1 MKLSK
6 LLIIAIGA
14 LFFSACT
21 TEEDDSLTRH
31 ELAFQVSM
39 GYQETRAIPDNSW
52 SEDDYIFVK
61 VGEDVKQYKVT
72 FDDDGSPK
80 AVGIDVSNT
89 FYWEDFEGTSI
100 TVTAWSFG
108 KKVVNSLNGPITIEG
123 DQSKEENYY
132 NNDFLYAPST
142 TIRKTATPELTFYHQ
157 MARVNIN
164 IKCDEGATISKV
176 EIGTLEMASPC
187 IFEATFT
194 EPTASADEDS
204 DPNHGYFEMIED
216 EEGDGD
222 DEEERVPVIPYQV
235 STVGGYDDSYS
246 AILIPFPYESFGI
259 CITLEDGSQYS
270 YIGGIYE
277 YDVEGPYPFD
287 PGTVNTFN
295 ITIKNKV
302 LTVDGFVNEMGDPID
317 PVSVNDWRIHQ

>member
-1 MKLSK
+1 MKLNK
-6 LLIIAIGA
+6 LLIIAIAA
-14 LFFSACT
+14 LFFTACT
-21 TEEDDSLTRH
+21 TEEDDSFTRH
-31 ELAFQVSM
+31 ELVFQVSM
-39 GYQETRAIPDNSW
+39 GNQETRATTDGEW
-52 SEDDYIFVK
+52 AEGDFIFVK
-61 VGEDVKQYKVT
+61 VGEEVKQYKIISEN
-72 FDDDGSPK
+72 GIPN
-80 AVGIDVSNT
+80 AVGIDADNT
-89 FYWEDFEGTSI
+89 FFWEDLGGSSV

-142 TIRKTATPELTFYHQ
+142 TISKAAIPQLTFYHQ

-187 IFEATFT
+187 IFKATFT

-302 LTVDGFVNEMGDPID
+302 LTVDGFVNEMGAPID

>member
-89 FYWEDFEGTSI
+89 FYWEDFGGSSI
-100 TVTAWSFG
+100 TVTAWSFA
-108 KKVVNSLNGPITIEG
+108 KKVINSLDGTITVEL
-123 DQSKEENYY
+123 DQSEEQDFY
-132 NNDFLYAPST
+132 NSDFLYAPST

-164 IKCDEGATISKV
+164 IKCDEEAEISSV
-176 EIGTLEMASPC
+176 ELGDRNNQIL
-187 IFEATFT
+187 IYHQATFT
-194 EPTASADEDS
+194 EPFVEEDDEDA
-204 DPNHGYFEMIED
+204 DPNHGYFDVDYDYATTIT
-216 EEGDGD
+216 
-222 DEEERVPVIPYQV
+222 PCKV
-235 STVGGYDDSYS
+235 STVTGYDASYS
-246 AILIPFPYESFGI
+246 AILIPSPIESFAI
-259 CITLEDGSQYS
+259 TITLSDRSNYS
-270 YIGGIYE
+270 YIGGIYD
-277 YDVEGPYPFD
+277 YNPEGPYPFD
-287 PGTVNTFN
+287 PGTLNTFN
-295 ITIKNKV
+295 ITIRNKE
-302 LTVDGFVNEMGDPID
+302 LTVDGFVNEMGEPID

>member
-72 FDDDGSPK
+72 FDGDGSPK
-80 AVGIDVSNT
+80 AVGIDVNNT
-89 FYWEDFEGTSI
+89 FYWEDFGGSSI
-100 TVTAWSFG
+100 TVTAWSFA
-108 KKVVNSLNGPITIEG
+108 KKEINSLDGTITVEL
-123 DQSKEENYY
+123 DQSDEQNYY
-132 NNDFLYAPST
+132 NSDFLYAPST
-142 TIRKTATPELTFYHQ
+142 TIRKTATPELKFYHQ

-164 IKCDEGATISKV
+164 IKCDEDAEISSV
-176 EIGTLEMASPC
+176 VLGDMVNQTP
-187 IFEATFT
+187 IFYQATFT
-194 EPTASADEDS
+194 EPFVEEDDEDA
-204 DPNHGYFEMIED
+204 DPYHGYFDVDYD
-216 EEGDGD
+216 EATTIT
-222 DEEERVPVIPYQV
+222 PCKV
-235 STVGGYDDSYS
+235 STVTGYDASYS
-246 AILIPFPYESFGI
+246 AILIPSPVESFAI
-259 CITLEDGSQYS
+259 TITLSDNDNTQFFYM
-270 YIGGIYE
+270 GGIYE
-277 YDVEGPYPFD
+277 YDPDGPLPFD

-295 ITIKNKV
+295 ITIKNKE
-302 LTVDGFVNEMGDPID
+302 LTVDGSVNEMGEPID